1 MKIPCLAM
9 VLFLAM
15 LVFGVLSPLG
25 AFCETVEVFEPDT
38 AIAAPSGVYGV
49 TDTSEPHPPNEPFT
63 WAYLAT
69 IAGAAAFTL
78 IVVQLAKVPLDKV
91 WHIPTRLLV
100 YFICLL
106 VMLAATHF
114 TAGLGWENGLLAAVN
129 AFIAALTA
137 YGAYELTFAK
147 RDGK

>member
-1 MKIPCLAM
+1 MMKKISI
-9 VLFLAM
+9 VLIL
-15 LVFGVLSPLG
+15 LTLSVAFICPFT
-25 AFCETVEVFEPDT
+25 AFCDEAGEIIAET
-38 AIAAPSGVYGV
+38 AIAAPEGIA
-49 TDTSEPHPPNEPFT
+49 EPLRASDAVVPTEPFT

-78 IVVQLAKVPLDKV
+78 IVVQLCKVPLDKV

-100 YFICLL
+100 YIICLL
-106 VMLAATHF
+106 VMIAATHF
-114 TAGLGWENGLLAAVN
+114 TVGLGWENGLLAAVN

-137 YGAYELTFAK
+137 YGAYEITFAK

>member
-1 MKIPCLAM
+1 MKFTRFAM
-9 VLFLAM
+9 VLFIALFVCGF
-15 LVFGVLSPLG
+15 LVPLT
-25 AFCETVEVFEPDT
+25 AYCETVERLEPAPANEDPD
-38 AIAAPSGVYGV
+38 AI
-49 TDTSEPHPPNEPFT
+49 SEALAMSEAKPPDEPFT

-78 IVVQLAKVPLDKV
+78 IVVQLCKVPLDKV

-100 YFICLL
+100 YIICLL

-114 TAGLGWENGLLAAVN
+114 TVGLGWENGLLAAVN

-147 RDGK
+147 TDRR